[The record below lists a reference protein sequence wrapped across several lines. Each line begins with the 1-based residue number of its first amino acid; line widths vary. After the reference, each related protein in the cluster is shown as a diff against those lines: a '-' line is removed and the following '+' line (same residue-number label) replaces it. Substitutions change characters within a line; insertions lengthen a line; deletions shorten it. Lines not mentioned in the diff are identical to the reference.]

1 MEDELSDTT
10 IRLLDLA
17 GLRNLNLNR
26 FAIAD
31 VVSKKK
37 TFTENIYAIM
47 KDIMNYKYSLEEQ
60 VNYAITQLFGLA
72 DILGIDLMW
81 HIEQKMKYNEM
92 RENKH
97 GKKY

>member
-1 MEDELSDTT
+1 
-10 IRLLDLA
+10 
-17 GLRNLNLNR
+17 
-26 FAIAD
+26 
-31 VVSKKK
+31 
-37 TFTENIYAIM
+37 M

-60 VNYAITQLFGLA
+60 VNYAITQLFCLA